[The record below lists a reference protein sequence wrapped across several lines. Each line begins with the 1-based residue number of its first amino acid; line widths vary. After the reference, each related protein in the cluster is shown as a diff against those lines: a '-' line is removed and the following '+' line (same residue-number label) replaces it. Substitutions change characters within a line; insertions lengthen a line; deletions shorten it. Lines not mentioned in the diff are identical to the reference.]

1 MTNLQMNMFVNYE
14 NIFFK
19 CVVFIAE
26 MLLLNLLLAV
36 LLHFFG
42 YNVDPYLSRDML
54 HALAT
59 LAYAVSF
66 SQHGTIF
73 DKPTAV
79 IEGIMSKVFRTIF
92 LFSLILIVAFI
103 LADIKFSVRFF
114 ALFFTTLFGVVFL
127 WRFIARNVY
136 RYWRHLPR
144 NCSKVIILGAG
155 HVASQVYEELRKS
168 RIQGYDVLGIYDD
181 RDPSDYKVEAELV
194 KGTLADALELI
205 KTGDVD
211 EVISA
216 LPAGD
221 DRNSFKIMREAER
234 CFVKSLIVPDF
245 QRYIKKGVSLV
256 NVANIPMILFRDEPL
271 EEPWNR
277 TGKRLFDIIFSSL
290 VLLLFSP
297 LYVVLAIAVKLSSPG
312 PVFFKQKRTGKNG
325 KEFYC
330 LKFRTMKVNEE
341 ADRLQATKGD
351 SRITKVGAILR
362 KTNLDEMPQFVN
374 VLLGDMSVVGPRP
387 HMVSQTEQYSKLID
401 EYMVRHLAKPGITGW
416 AQVTGFRGETSDIS
430 HMIGRVKQDVWYIEN
445 WSFWLDI
452 RIIFQ
457 TVFNMIKGDKAAY

>member
-1 MTNLQMNMFVNYE
+1 MFVNYE

-19 CVVFIAE
+19 SVVFVVE
-26 MLLLNLLLAV
+26 MLLVNLLLAV

-42 YNVDPYLSRDML
+42 YLVDPYLSRDML

-59 LAYAVSF
+59 LAYAVAF
-66 SQHGTIF
+66 SQHGMIF

-79 IEGIMSKVFRTIF
+79 IEGIMSKVFSTIF
-92 LFSLILIVAFI
+92 LFSLILIVAFV
-103 LADIKFSVRFF
+103 LANIKFSVRFF
-114 ALFFTTLFGVVFL
+114 ALFFTTLFVVVFL
-127 WRFIARNVY
+127 WRFLARNIF

-144 NCSKVIILGAG
+144 NCSDVIILGSG
-155 HVASQVYEELRKS
+155 QVASQVYEELIKS
-168 RIQGYDVLGIYDD
+168 RIQGYNVLGIYDD
-181 RDPSDYKVEAELV
+181 RDKADYKVDADLV
-194 KGTLADALELI
+194 KGNLEDALEMI
-205 KTGDVD
+205 RSGKVN

-221 DRNSFKIMREAER
+221 DKKSLTILKEAER

-245 QRYIKKGVSLV
+245 QRYIKKGVSLI

-271 EEPWNR
+271 EEPWNSL
-277 TGKRLFDIIFSSL
+277 GKRLFDILFSL
-290 VLLLFSP
+290 VVLIMLSP
-297 LYVVLAIAVKLSSPG
+297 VYLVVAIAVKLSSPG
-312 PVFFKQKRTGKNG
+312 PILFKQKRTGKNG
-325 KEFYC
+325 RDFYC
-330 LKFRTMKVNEE
+330 LKFRTMKVNAE
-341 ADRLQATKGD
+341 ADKLQATKGD
-351 SRITKVGAILR
+351 SRITRVGAVLR

-374 VLLGDMSVVGPRP
+374 VLIGNMSVVGPRP

-430 HMIGRVKQDVWYIEN
+430 QMVGRVKQDVWYIEN

>member
-1 MTNLQMNMFVNYE
+1 MFVNYE

-19 CVVFIAE
+19 GVVFVVE
-26 MLLLNLLLAV
+26 MLLLNLLLAL
-36 LLHFFG
+36 LLHFWG
-42 YNVDPYLSRDML
+42 YLVDPFLTRDML

-59 LAYAVSF
+59 LAYAVAF
-66 SQHGTIF
+66 SQHGMIL

-92 LFSLILIVAFI
+92 LFSLILIVAFV

-114 ALFFTTLFGVVFL
+114 VLYFTTLFVVVFL
-127 WRFIARNVY
+127 WRYVARNFY
-136 RYWRHLPR
+136 RYWRHMPK

-155 HVASQVYEELRKS
+155 QVASQVYNELIKS
-168 RIQGYDVLGIYDD
+168 RFQGYDVLGIYDD
-181 RDPSDYKVEAELV
+181 IDEVDYKVDANLV
-194 KGTLADALELI
+194 KGGLSDALEMI
-205 KTGDVD
+205 KSGKVN

-216 LPAGD
+216 LPASD
-221 DRNSFKIMREAER
+221 DKRSLEILKEAER

-245 QRYIKKGVSLV
+245 QRYIKKGVSLID
-256 NVANIPMILFRDEPL
+256 VANVPMILFRDEPL
-271 EEPWNR
+271 EEPWNSL
-277 TGKRLFDIIFSSL
+277 GKRLFDVVFSFF
-290 VLLLFSP
+290 VLILLSP
-297 LYVVLAIAVKLSSPG
+297 VYLIVAIAVKLSSPG
-312 PVFFKQKRTGKNG
+312 PVFFRQKRTGKNG
-325 KEFYC
+325 KDFYC
-330 LKFRTMKVNEE
+330 LKFRTMKVNAE
-341 ADRLQATKGD
+341 ADKLQATKGD
-351 SRITKVGAILR
+351 SRITKVGAVLR

-374 VLLGDMSVVGPRP
+374 VLFGDMSVVGPRP
-387 HMVSQTEQYSKLID
+387 HMVSQTAQYSKLID

-430 HMIGRVKQDVWYIEN
+430 QMIGRVKQDVWYIEN

>member
-1 MTNLQMNMFVNYE
+1 MFVNYI

-19 CVVFIAE
+19 GIVFIVE
-26 MLLLNLLLAV
+26 MLLLNLLLMV
-36 LLHFFG
+36 TMSLLSFWVEPSTS
-42 YNVDPYLSRDML
+42 NML
-54 HALAT
+54 HALAS

-66 SQHGTIF
+66 SQHGMIF

-79 IEGIMSKVFRTIF
+79 IEGIMSKVFRTVF
-92 LFSLILIVAFI
+92 LFSLILIVVFI
-103 LADIKFSVRFF
+103 VSKITFSVRFF
-114 ALFFTTLFGVVFL
+114 AVFFTALFFVVFM
-127 WRFIARNVY
+127 WRYVARNIY

-144 NCSKVIILGAG
+144 NTSNVIILGAG
-155 HVASQVYEELRKS
+155 NIAAEVYDILIYNKW
-168 RIQGYDVLGIYDD
+168 QGYNVLGVYDD
-181 RDPSDYKVEAELV
+181 GTEDDYKVDASLV
-194 KGTLADALELI
+194 KGKLADALSLI
-205 KTGDVD
+205 REGKVD

-216 LPAGD
+216 LPAGE
-221 DRNSFKIMREAER
+221 DRKSLEILQEAER

-245 QRYIKKGVSLV
+245 NRYIKKGVSLV
-256 NVANIPMILFRDEPL
+256 SVANIPMILFRDEPL

-277 TGKRLFDIIFSSL
+277 LGKRLFDIVFSVL
-290 VLLLFSP
+290 VLLLLSP
-297 LYVVLAIAVKLSSPG
+297 VYLIVAIAVKFSSPG
-312 PVFFKQKRTGKNG
+312 PIFFKQKRTGKNG
-325 KEFYC
+325 KDFYC
-330 LKFRTMKVNEE
+330 LKFRTMKVNAE
-341 ADRLQATKGD
+341 ADKLQATKGD
-351 SRITKVGAILR
+351 SRITKVGAVLR

-374 VLLGDMSVVGPRP
+374 VLFGDMSVVGPRP

-430 HMIGRVKQDVWYIEN
+430 QMVGRVKQDVWYIEN

>member
-1 MTNLQMNMFVNYE
+1 MFVNYE
-14 NIFFK
+14 NIFLK
-19 CVVFIAE
+19 SVVFIVE

-36 LLHFFG
+36 LLYFWG
-42 YNVDPYLSRDML
+42 YLVDPYLSRDML

-66 SQHGTIF
+66 SQHGMIF

-79 IEGIMSKVFRTIF
+79 IEGIMSKVFSTIF
-92 LFSLILIVAFI
+92 LFSLILIVAFV

-114 ALFFTTLFGVVFL
+114 ALFFTTLFVEVFL
-127 WRFIARNVY
+127 WRFLARNIY
-136 RYWRHLPR
+136 RYWRHLPK
-144 NCSKVIILGAG
+144 NCSNVIILGAG
-155 HVASQVYEELRKS
+155 QVASQVYEELIKS
-168 RIQGYDVLGIYDD
+168 RIQGYNVLGIYDD
-181 RDPSDYKVEAELV
+181 RDPVDYKVDSTLV
-194 KGTLADALELI
+194 KGKLVDALEMI
-205 KTGDVD
+205 RSGKVN

-221 DRNSFKIMREAER
+221 DRKSLDILKEAER

-256 NVANIPMILFRDEPL
+256 NVVNIPMILFRDEPL
-271 EEPWNR
+271 EEPWNSL
-277 TGKRLFDIIFSSL
+277 GKRLFDIVFSLIIL
-290 VLLLFSP
+290 VVFSP
-297 LYVVLAIAVKLSSPG
+297 VYLIVGIAVKLSSPG
-312 PVFFKQKRTGKNG
+312 PIFFRQLRTGKNG
-325 KEFYC
+325 KDFYC
-330 LKFRTMKVNEE
+330 LKFRTMRVNDE
-341 ADRLQATKGD
+341 ADKLQATKGD
-351 SRITKVGAILR
+351 SRITKVGAVLR

-374 VLLGDMSVVGPRP
+374 VLIGNMSVVGPRP

-416 AQVTGFRGETSDIS
+416 AQVTGYRGETSDIS
-430 HMIGRVKQDVWYIEN
+430 QMIGRVKQDVWYIEN

-457 TVFNMIKGDKAAY
+457 TVFNMVKGDKAAY

>member
-1 MTNLQMNMFVNYE
+1 MFVNYE

-19 CVVFIAE
+19 GVVFIVE
-26 MLLLNLLLAV
+26 MLLLNLLLAI

-42 YNVDPYLSRDML
+42 FLVEPYLQKDML

-66 SQHGTIF
+66 SQHGMIF

-92 LFSLILIVAFI
+92 LFSLILVVAFV
-103 LADIKFSVRFF
+103 LANVKFSVRFF
-114 ALFFTTLFGVVFL
+114 ALFFTTLFGIVFL
-127 WRFIARNVY
+127 WRFVARNIY
-136 RYWRHLPR
+136 RYLRHLPK
-144 NCSKVIILGAG
+144 NCSNVIILGAG
-155 HVASQVYEELRKS
+155 KVASQVYQELITS
-168 RIQGYDVLGIYDD
+168 RFQGYNVLGVFDD
-181 RDPSDYKVEAELV
+181 GDASNYQVDTDLV
-194 KGTLADALELI
+194 KGNLNDALELI
-205 KTGDVD
+205 KSGSVN
-211 EVISA
+211 EVFSA
-216 LPAGD
+216 LPQGD
-221 DRNSFKIMREAER
+221 DKKSFEILKEAER

-256 NVANIPMILFRDEPL
+256 EVADMPMILFREEPL

-277 TGKRLFDIIFSSL
+277 LGKRIFDI
-290 VLLLFSP
+290 LFS
-297 LYVVLAIAVKLSSPG
+297 LCVLITLSPVYLFVAIAVKLSSPG
-312 PVFFKQKRTGKNG
+312 PIFFKQKRTGKNG
-325 KEFYC
+325 VDFYC
-330 LKFRTMKVNEE
+330 LKFRTMKVNDD
-341 ADRLQATKGD
+341 ADKLQATKGD
-351 SRITKVGAILR
+351 SRITKVGAVLR

-430 HMIGRVKQDVWYIEN
+430 QMIGRVKHDVWYIEN

>member
-1 MTNLQMNMFVNYE
+1 MFVNYE

-19 CVVFIAE
+19 SVVFVAE
-26 MLLLNLLLAV
+26 LVLLNLLLAV
-36 LLHFFG
+36 LLHFYG

-54 HALAT
+54 HTLAT
-59 LAYAVSF
+59 LAYAVAF
-66 SQHGTIF
+66 SQHGMIF

-92 LFSLILIVAFI
+92 LFSLILIVAFV

-114 ALFFTTLFGVVFL
+114 ALFFTTLFVVVFL
-127 WRFIARNVY
+127 WRYIARNCY
-136 RYWRHLPR
+136 RYWRHLPK

-155 HVASQVYEELRKS
+155 RVGSQVYNGLIKS
-168 RIQGYDVLGIYDD
+168 KIQGYDILGIYDD
-181 RDPSDYKVEAELV
+181 RDASEYKVDASLV
-194 KGTLADALELI
+194 KGSLNNALAKI
-205 KTGDVD
+205 KSGDVN

-216 LPAGD
+216 LPAGE
-221 DRNSFKIMREAER
+221 DRKSLEILKEAER

-256 NVANIPMILFRDEPL
+256 NVADIPMILFRDEPL
-271 EEPWNR
+271 EEPWNS
-277 TGKRLFDIIFSSL
+277 TGKRLFDIVFSML

-297 LYVVLAIAVKLSSPG
+297 VYLIVAIAVKLSSPG

-325 KEFYC
+325 KDFYC
-330 LKFRTMKVNEE
+330 LKFRTMKVNAE
-341 ADRLQATKGD
+341 ADKLQATKGD
-351 SRITKVGAILR
+351 SRITKVGAVLR

-374 VLLGDMSVVGPRP
+374 VLFGDMSVVGPRP

-430 HMIGRVKQDVWYIEN
+430 QMIGRVKQDVWYIEN

>member
-1 MTNLQMNMFVNYE
+1 MFVDYE

-19 CVVFIAE
+19 SVVFIVE

-36 LLHFFG
+36 LLHFWG
-42 YNVDPYLSRDML
+42 YLVDPYLSRDML

-66 SQHGTIF
+66 SQHGMIF

-79 IEGIMSKVFRTIF
+79 IEGIMSKVFSTIF
-92 LFSLILIVAFI
+92 LFSLILIVAFV

-114 ALFFTTLFGVVFL
+114 ALFFTTLFVEVFL
-127 WRFIARNVY
+127 WRFLARNIY
-136 RYWRHLPR
+136 RYWRHLPK
-144 NCSKVIILGAG
+144 NCSNVIILGAG
-155 HVASQVYEELRKS
+155 QVASQVYEELIKS
-168 RIQGYDVLGIYDD
+168 RIQGYNVLGIYDD
-181 RDPSDYKVEAELV
+181 RDPVDYKVDSTLV
-194 KGTLADALELI
+194 KGKLVDALEMI
-205 KTGDVD
+205 RSGKVN

-221 DRNSFKIMREAER
+221 DRKSLDILKEAER

-256 NVANIPMILFRDEPL
+256 NVVNIPMILFRDEPL
-271 EEPWNR
+271 EEPWNSL
-277 TGKRLFDIIFSSL
+277 GKRLFDIVFSLIIL
-290 VLLLFSP
+290 VVFSP
-297 LYVVLAIAVKLSSPG
+297 VYLIVAIAVKLSSPG
-312 PVFFKQKRTGKNG
+312 PIFFRQLRTGKNG
-325 KEFYC
+325 KDFYC
-330 LKFRTMKVNEE
+330 LKFRTMKVNDE
-341 ADRLQATKGD
+341 ADKLQATKGD
-351 SRITKVGAILR
+351 SRITKVGAVLR

-374 VLLGDMSVVGPRP
+374 VLIGNMSVVGPRP

-416 AQVTGFRGETSDIS
+416 AQVTGYRGETSDIS
-430 HMIGRVKQDVWYIEN
+430 QMIGRVKQDVWYIEN

-457 TVFNMIKGDKAAY
+457 TVFNMVKGDKAAY

>member
-1 MTNLQMNMFVNYE
+1 MFVNYE

-19 CVVFIAE
+19 GVVFVVE
-26 MLLLNLLLAV
+26 MLLLNLLLAL
-36 LLHFFG
+36 LLHFWG
-42 YNVDPYLSRDML
+42 YLVDPFLTRDML

-59 LAYAVSF
+59 LAYAVAF
-66 SQHGTIF
+66 SQHGMIL

-92 LFSLILIVAFI
+92 LFSLILIVAFV

-114 ALFFTTLFGVVFL
+114 VLYFTTLFVVVFL
-127 WRFIARNVY
+127 WRYVARNFY
-136 RYWRHLPR
+136 RYWRHMPK

-155 HVASQVYEELRKS
+155 QVASQVYNELIKS
-168 RIQGYDVLGIYDD
+168 RFQGYDVLGIYDD
-181 RDPSDYKVEAELV
+181 IDEVDYKVDANLV
-194 KGTLADALELI
+194 KGRLSDALEMI
-205 KTGDVD
+205 KSGKVN

-216 LPAGD
+216 LPASD
-221 DRNSFKIMREAER
+221 DKRSLEILKEAER

-245 QRYIKKGVSLV
+245 QRYIKKGVSLID
-256 NVANIPMILFRDEPL
+256 VANVPMILFRDEPL
-271 EEPWNR
+271 EEPWNSL
-277 TGKRLFDIIFSSL
+277 GKRLFDVVFSFF
-290 VLLLFSP
+290 VLILLSP
-297 LYVVLAIAVKLSSPG
+297 VYLIVAIAVKLSSPG

-325 KEFYC
+325 KDFYC
-330 LKFRTMKVNEE
+330 LKFRTMKVNAE
-341 ADRLQATKGD
+341 ADKLQATKGD
-351 SRITKVGAILR
+351 SRITKVGAVLR

-374 VLLGDMSVVGPRP
+374 VLFGDMSVVGPRP
-387 HMVSQTEQYSKLID
+387 HMVSQTAQYSKLID

-430 HMIGRVKQDVWYIEN
+430 QMIGRVKQDVWYIEN

>member
-1 MTNLQMNMFVNYE
+1 MFVNYE

-19 CVVFIAE
+19 SVVFIVE

-36 LLHFFG
+36 LLYFWG
-42 YNVDPYLSRDML
+42 YLVDPYLSRDML

-66 SQHGTIF
+66 SQHGMIF

-79 IEGIMSKVFRTIF
+79 IEGIMSKVFSTIF
-92 LFSLILIVAFI
+92 LFSLILIVAFV

-114 ALFFTTLFGVVFL
+114 ALFFTTLFVEVFL
-127 WRFIARNVY
+127 WRFLARNIY
-136 RYWRHLPR
+136 RYWRHLPK
-144 NCSKVIILGAG
+144 NCSNVIILGAG
-155 HVASQVYEELRKS
+155 QVASQVYEELIKS
-168 RIQGYDVLGIYDD
+168 RIQGYNVLGIYDD
-181 RDPSDYKVEAELV
+181 RDPVDYKVDSTLV
-194 KGTLADALELI
+194 KGKLVDALEMI
-205 KTGDVD
+205 RSGKVN

-221 DRNSFKIMREAER
+221 DRKSLDILKEAER

-256 NVANIPMILFRDEPL
+256 NVVNIPMILFRDEPL
-271 EEPWNR
+271 EEPWNSL
-277 TGKRLFDIIFSSL
+277 GKRLFDIVFSLIIL
-290 VLLLFSP
+290 VVFSP
-297 LYVVLAIAVKLSSPG
+297 VYLIVGIAVKLSSPG
-312 PVFFKQKRTGKNG
+312 PIFFRQLRTGKNG
-325 KEFYC
+325 KDFYC
-330 LKFRTMKVNEE
+330 LKFRTMRVNDE
-341 ADRLQATKGD
+341 ADKLQATKGD
-351 SRITKVGAILR
+351 SRITKVGAVLR

-374 VLLGDMSVVGPRP
+374 VLIGNMSVVGPRP

-416 AQVTGFRGETSDIS
+416 AQVTGYRGETSDIS
-430 HMIGRVKQDVWYIEN
+430 QMIGRVKQDVWYIEN

-457 TVFNMIKGDKAAY
+457 TVFNMVKGDKAAY

>member
-1 MTNLQMNMFVNYE
+1 MFVNYE

-19 CVVFIAE
+19 GVVFIVE
-26 MLLLNLLLAV
+26 LLLLNLLLTI

-42 YNVDPYLSRDML
+42 SSVDPYLERHML
-54 HALAT
+54 YALAT

-73 DKPTAV
+73 DKPSAV
-79 IEGIMSKVFRTIF
+79 IEGIMSKVFRTVF

-103 LADIKFSVRFF
+103 LADVIFSVRFF
-114 ALFFTTLFGVVFL
+114 ALFFTLLFVVVFM
-127 WRFIARNVY
+127 WRFLSRNIY

-144 NCSKVIILGAG
+144 NCSNVIILGAG
-155 HVASQVYEELRKS
+155 HVGAEVYDVLKNNK
-168 RIQGYDVLGIYDD
+168 IQGYNVLGIYDD
-181 RDPSDYKVEAELV
+181 RDEADYEVDKTLV
-194 KGTLADALELI
+194 KGSLSDALTLI
-205 KTGDVD
+205 KSGTVN

-216 LPAGD
+216 LPAVD
-221 DRNSFKIMREAER
+221 DKKSVDILQEAER

-256 NVANIPMILFRDEPL
+256 SVANIPMILFRDEPL

-277 TGKRLFDIIFSSL
+277 LAKRIFDILFSAL
-290 VLLLFSP
+290 VLVVFSP
-297 LYVVLAIAVKLSSPG
+297 IYIMVAIAVKFSSPG
-312 PVFFKQKRTGKNG
+312 PIFFKQKRTGKNG
-325 KEFYC
+325 RDFYC
-330 LKFRTMKVNEE
+330 LKFRTMKVNAE
-341 ADRLQATKGD
+341 ADHLQATKGD
-351 SRITKVGAILR
+351 SRITKVGSVLR

-374 VLLGDMSVVGPRP
+374 VLFGDMSVVGPRP

-430 HMIGRVKQDVWYIEN
+430 QMIGRVKQDVWYIEN